1 MAADWNSKRVECD
14 SNPCKGSD
22 GAILVSVVAI
32 DRVVGPEEARAHVEL
47 LAIKDLERERGDHI
61 GKARKLRPSKYTETL
76 GASL

>member
-47 LAIKDLERERGDHI
+47 LAIKDLERERGDHRE
-61 GKARKLRPSKYTETL
+61 GEEAQAEQVGQRTK
-76 GASL
+76 